1 MSSSSSSGEWSHTRG
16 LTLSNTTHTD
26 VASFL
31 PLPSLPTFC
40 GATDPELRF
49 SEEQYPV
56 MRPRFTRSQLVDQA
70 RKIAELLRETDV
82 SYLNLRDDV
91 NPPPC
96 DGGEPLE
103 LYDEVLR
110 CSPDAFECAGPGPFE
125 EQKCST
131 VSDDH
136 VIHNSEQILPQV
148 PREIGESPSHSRV
161 HVLVDDTPSRTP
173 KNKRKSSRDMISGVS
188 EPSKHKDAALKHFS
202 EVLEQFLDTSEVCNE
217 DQDDV
222 EWSPLAISDITMLI
236 KEIISIRVEKMLHM
250 VSVTMLL
257 RLLKILDRQI
267 HHAEGLTIH
276 DSEHSDSNFSLICG
290 ALESIH
296 ASLAVMAHSGLPKH
310 LYKEETIERILEF
323 TRHQIKD
330 VISANDPSNR
340 SSHRPSETRVAGG
353 EEEDEYEHDYGSA
366 SRKRRNFRV
375 KKTTASRLPA
385 SVNSVFQKLCTIL
398 GLLKDLLLIERLP
411 DSCILQLIKTSL
423 SILEVDNIQLLQLKA
438 ISLISV
444 IFYSYTDHRTHIVD
458 EVVSLLWK
466 LPCLKRVIRTYHLP
480 DEEQRQI
487 QMITALLLH
496 LVHHSA
502 NLPDA
507 LRTLGNSSHFLETT
521 IDTNSLL
528 KCHEAATESCVSF
541 WTRVLQRFTSVKSQD
556 TSELKSI
563 IENLVIDLLTTLNLP
578 EYPASGLILEV
589 LCVLLLQNA
598 GPKSKDI
605 SMRSTAID
613 ILGTIAARLK
623 HDAAL
628 CAKESFWI
636 AHESTDND
644 VDDNL
649 LRDTCCICLDGKIE
663 KLLIACQSCQRL
675 FHADCLRI
683 REHNVSACGWHCPIC
698 LSRKELL
705 ELQSYSKSHSGESI
719 SKLEILQQI
728 LLNYLKGAGSAD
740 DLHLFARWFYLCIWY
755 KDNPNSRQNFR
766 YRLAGLRSEG
776 ISHDLVASSPSLNRE
791 SIKRITSSL
800 GQNSSFSRGFDTIL
814 SLLMVSLR
822 ENSPV
827 IRAKALR
834 AVSLIV
840 EADPDVLCDARVQT
854 AVEGRFC
861 DSAISVREAALEL
874 VGRYIAS
881 HPDVGL
887 KYFEKVAERVK
898 DTGVSVRKRAIRII
912 REMCI
917 SNVNFPEFPR
927 ACIDIISRV
936 GDEES
941 SVQDLVCKTF
951 YEFWFEES
959 SEIQAR
965 YFGDGSLVPLEVA
978 KKTEQIVDMLRK
990 MPNQQLLVMVIK
1002 RNLAL
1007 DFVPQSTKAAGI
1019 NAVLL
1024 ATVHKRCELMCKYLL
1039 DRVLQVEEMNNDDG
1053 DVGKL
1058 PYMMGLHAF
1067 CSVDPSLCAPAS
1079 DPSQFVVT
1087 LQPYLKNQVD
1097 NRILAKLLE
1106 SIVFVID
1113 SVLPLLRRLPHSV
1126 VEELEQDLKQMI
1138 IRHSFLTVV
1147 HSCIKCLCSVSK
1159 IAGKGGALIE
1169 FLIQMFLKRL
1179 DALGLDNKQQVGRS
1193 LFCLGLLIRYGSS
1206 LLSDSDRS
1214 MDVMKSLTLFK
1225 KYLLAD
1231 DFVLKVR
1238 ALQALGF
1245 VLIAQPECML
1255 ENDVGEILAATLS
1268 STCDTRLK
1276 LQALQNMYEYLL
1288 DAEKQLETDKGV
1300 NDVVDFPSKIGSAVP
1315 VAAGAGDSNICGGI
1329 VQLYWD
1335 NILERSLDTNEQ
1347 VRQLGLKIV
1356 EVVLRQ
1362 GLVHPITCVPY
1373 LIALETDPLEA
1384 NSKLAHHLLMSMN
1397 EKYPSFFESRLG
1409 DGLQLSFIFMQSM
1422 KQTSEGSNY
1431 RNQTQV
1437 PGSLKGK
1444 PDDTSFAN
1452 SKLGVSRI
1460 YKLIRGSRVS
1470 RNKFMSSVVRKYDPP
1485 HWNNTVIPFL
1495 MYCTDI
1501 LALLPF
1507 VTPDEPLYLIYTI
1520 NRVIQVK
1527 SGTLEASL
1535 KAFSVHFSRRSVRKD
1550 LHLNGSIQKELTTD
1564 PVTALTMSFDL
1575 NGMTV
1580 REPMDEDIDIING
1593 GNSECITED
1602 DLPRV
1607 QAVCFTAIAL
1617 QLLLKL
1623 KRHLKIMYSLDD
1635 VRCQAYS
1642 PTDPLKPGEMLSRQ
1656 NIPLSLGQIQTDV
1669 PTTSQA
1675 LTQRYQ
1681 EFKNALKEDTVDYS
1695 SYKAN
1700 ITRKRP
1706 APKRGGRSARFIS
1719 RDDPDDDDAVDD
1731 EWTGGERRLT
1741 RSGRAVGSARG
1752 SRQRV

>member
-1 MSSSSSSGEWSHTRG
+1 MSSSSSSDEWSHTRG

-26 VASFL
+26 VAPFL

-56 MRPRFTRSQLVDQA
+56 MRPRLTRSQLADQA
-70 RKIAELLRETDV
+70 SKIAELLRETDV
-82 SYLNLRDDV
+82 SYLNHRDDV

-96 DGGEPLE
+96 DGGGLWSFLTKLFDAVRMPLSA
-103 LYDEVLR
+103 LVW
-110 CSPDAFECAGPGPFE
+110 

-136 VIHNSEQILPQV
+136 VVHNSEQILPQV
-148 PREIGESPSHSRV
+148 LREIGESPSHSRV

-173 KNKRKSSRDMISGVS
+173 KNKRKNGRDMISGVS
-188 EPSKHKDAALKHFS
+188 EPSKHKDAVLKHFS
-202 EVLEQFLDTSEVCNE
+202 EVLEQFLDKSEVCNE

-222 EWSPLAISDITMLI
+222 EWSPLAISDITMVI
-236 KEIISIRVEKMLHM
+236 KEIMSIRVEKMLHLI
-250 VSVTMLL
+250 SVDMLL
-257 RLLKILDRQI
+257 RLLKFLDRQI

-276 DSEHSDSNFSLICG
+276 DSEHSGSNFSLICG

-330 VISANDPSNR
+330 VILTNDSSNCY
-340 SSHRPSETRVAGG
+340 SHRPSESRVAGG
-353 EEEDEYEHDYGSA
+353 EEEDECEHDYGSV
-366 SRKRRNFRV
+366 SRKGA
-375 KKTTASRLPA
+375 TLELPA

-398 GLLKDLLLIERLP
+398 GLFKDLLLIERLP

-466 LPCLKRVIRTYHLP
+466 LPCSKRAIRTYHLP

-487 QMITALLLH
+487 QMITALLLQ

-507 LRTLGNSSHFLETT
+507 LRTLGSSSHFFETT

-541 WTRVLQRFTSVKSQD
+541 WT
-556 TSELKSI
+556 
-563 IENLVIDLLTTLNLP
+563 DLLTTLNLP

-649 LRDTCCICLDGKIE
+649 LRDTCCICLDAKIE

-675 FHADCLRI
+675 FHADCLGI
-683 REHNVSACGWHCPIC
+683 RVHSVSARGWHCPIC

-705 ELQSYSKSHSGESI
+705 ELQSYSKSHSRDSI

-740 DLHLFARWFYLCIWY
+740 DVHLFAGWFYLCIWY

-776 ISHDLVASSPSLNRE
+776 ISHDLGASSLSLNRE
-791 SIKRITSSL
+791 SIKRITSSF

-840 EADPDVLCDARVQT
+840 EADPDGLCDAWVQS

-881 HPDVGL
+881 HPDVSL

-917 SNVNFPEFPR
+917 SNANFPEFPR

-941 SVQDLVCKTF
+941 SIQDLVCKTF
-951 YEFWFEES
+951 YEFWFEEP
-959 SEIQAR
+959 SEIQAQ

-978 KKTEQIVDMLRK
+978 K
-990 MPNQQLLVMVIK
+990 N
-1002 RNLAL
+1002 
-1007 DFVPQSTKAAGI
+1007 
-1019 NAVLL
+1019 
-1024 ATVHKRCELMCKYLL
+1024 
-1039 DRVLQVEEMNNDDG
+1039 
-1053 DVGKL
+1053 
-1058 PYMMGLHAF
+1058 
-1067 CSVDPSLCAPAS
+1067 
-1079 DPSQFVVT
+1079 
-1087 LQPYLKNQVD
+1087 
-1097 NRILAKLLE
+1097 
-1106 SIVFVID
+1106 
-1113 SVLPLLRRLPHSV
+1113 
-1126 VEELEQDLKQMI
+1126 
-1138 IRHSFLTVV
+1138 
-1147 HSCIKCLCSVSK
+1147 
-1159 IAGKGGALIE
+1159 
-1169 FLIQMFLKRL
+1169 
-1179 DALGLDNKQQVGRS
+1179 
-1193 LFCLGLLIRYGSS
+1193 
-1206 LLSDSDRS
+1206 
-1214 MDVMKSLTLFK
+1214 
-1225 KYLLAD
+1225 
-1231 DFVLKVR
+1231 
-1238 ALQALGF
+1238 
-1245 VLIAQPECML
+1245 
-1255 ENDVGEILAATLS
+1255 
-1268 STCDTRLK
+1268 
-1276 LQALQNMYEYLL
+1276 
-1288 DAEKQLETDKGV
+1288 
-1300 NDVVDFPSKIGSAVP
+1300 
-1315 VAAGAGDSNICGGI
+1315 
-1329 VQLYWD
+1329 
-1335 NILERSLDTNEQ
+1335 
-1347 VRQLGLKIV
+1347 
-1356 EVVLRQ
+1356 
-1362 GLVHPITCVPY
+1362 
-1373 LIALETDPLEA
+1373 
-1384 NSKLAHHLLMSMN
+1384 
-1397 EKYPSFFESRLG
+1397 
-1409 DGLQLSFIFMQSM
+1409 
-1422 KQTSEGSNY
+1422 
-1431 RNQTQV
+1431 
-1437 PGSLKGK
+1437 
-1444 PDDTSFAN
+1444 
-1452 SKLGVSRI
+1452 
-1460 YKLIRGSRVS
+1460 
-1470 RNKFMSSVVRKYDPP
+1470 
-1485 HWNNTVIPFL
+1485 
-1495 MYCTDI
+1495 
-1501 LALLPF
+1501 
-1507 VTPDEPLYLIYTI
+1507 
-1520 NRVIQVK
+1520 
-1527 SGTLEASL
+1527 
-1535 KAFSVHFSRRSVRKD
+1535 
-1550 LHLNGSIQKELTTD
+1550 
-1564 PVTALTMSFDL
+1564 
-1575 NGMTV
+1575 
-1580 REPMDEDIDIING
+1580 
-1593 GNSECITED
+1593 
-1602 DLPRV
+1602 
-1607 QAVCFTAIAL
+1607 
-1617 QLLLKL
+1617 
-1623 KRHLKIMYSLDD
+1623 
-1635 VRCQAYS
+1635 
-1642 PTDPLKPGEMLSRQ
+1642 
-1656 NIPLSLGQIQTDV
+1656 
-1669 PTTSQA
+1669 
-1675 LTQRYQ
+1675 
-1681 EFKNALKEDTVDYS
+1681 
-1695 SYKAN
+1695 
-1700 ITRKRP
+1700 
-1706 APKRGGRSARFIS
+1706 
-1719 RDDPDDDDAVDD
+1719 
-1731 EWTGGERRLT
+1731 
-1741 RSGRAVGSARG
+1741 
-1752 SRQRV
+1752 